1 MAVARPISPIP
12 RLSSARARR
21 SAAAAAAL
29 PAALASSLRPPCAAR
44 RADLLDPTTPSRSP
58 PRPPVLCKRTPA
70 WPLPLLSAGA
80 LGRTASAAPT
90 DDAEAPAATSVAAAF
105 VANSTSVGPPAATNR
120 GTSTTRL
127 AFKEGSQV
135 LGAEPCG
142 DTTTAVSRF
151 RLRDTL
157 SSNSDS
163 STKDDCLVSRRGVDG
178 RTASLAPAST
188 GDSPPSDVLAFNRR
202 DTESP
207 APLDSVASS
216 PVVVVCRRKQR
227 DDPCENAAASPDAP
241 ISEP

>member
-44 RADLLDPTTPSRSP
+44 RADLLGPTTPSMSP

-178 RTASLAPAST
+178 RAAAPNNGVVRTIGGGRPAS
-188 GDSPPSDVLAFNRR
+188 
-202 DTESP
+202 
-207 APLDSVASS
+207 
-216 PVVVVCRRKQR
+216 
-227 DDPCENAAASPDAP
+227 AASASDQP
-241 ISEP
+241 ISRVRSKISFLVFGMPFVLSLRRLQVP